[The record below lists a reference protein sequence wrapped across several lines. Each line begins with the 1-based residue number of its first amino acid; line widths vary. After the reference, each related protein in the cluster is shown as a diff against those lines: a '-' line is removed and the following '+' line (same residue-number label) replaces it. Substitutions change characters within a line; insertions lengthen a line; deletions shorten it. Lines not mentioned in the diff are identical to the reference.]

1 MGCKEL
7 WSGCLQSPGWFQ
19 RLCSKNHDVQ
29 LGYLCNL
36 WFLGFKNHVSGCN
49 SAGPV
54 LTTAQSDAVM
64 GRWDSE
70 CRHRAAPLPE
80 LQHKPLLH
88 VQVAQPLFLST
99 WVGFI
104 PSCSCVPQPRV
115 MGWAQLPVPVLGAWG
130 GSAGHYG
137 RAQSQRDSGCPCPL
151 RRRQQEGAK
160 SRPRRLGWNET
171 NQEMR

>member
-1 MGCKEL
+1 M

-104 PSCSCVPQPRV
+104 PSCSCVPQSRV

-130 GSAGHYG
+130 GGVCRSLWESTIPEGLGLSLPSKEKAAG
-137 RAQSQRDSGCPCPL
+137 RSKVTAP
-151 RRRQQEGAK
+151 
-160 SRPRRLGWNET
+160 
-171 NQEMR
+171 